1 MRHDTGAGR
10 ELIRQFDEAKVL
22 AIEHTSIKRK
32 FRNGPGNSGKCK
44 SYITLHFAT
53 PHLGVYHIIIQRI
66 KTKQTSRHRTVQ
78 WKRGAITGS

>member
-1 MRHDTGAGR
+1 MRHNTGTGSAI
-10 ELIRQFDEAKVL
+10 IRQFHKTEIL
-22 AIEHTSIKRK
+22 TIEHTSIKRK

-44 SYITLHFAT
+44 SYITLHLAT